1 MSNPTAWMDQAKCAG
16 VRDFTE
22 WPRASRLI
30 LCEACP
36 VARECDEWMAEPI
49 ENVNHNH
56 RGAPIKQ
63 YCKQGHDTFTT
74 GRTKWGHCRECS
86 NERARTRRATAGQR
100 TTGTCPQGHDYATE
114 PTYSNGECRACR
126 RERRQAKEAA

>member
-36 VARECDEWMAEPI
+36 VARECGAWMAEPY
-49 ENVNHNH
+49 VNHNH

-63 YCKQGHDTFTT
+63 YCKRGHDTLAI
-74 GRTKWGHCRECS
+74 GRTESG
-86 NERARTRRATAGQR
+86 
-100 TTGTCPQGHDYATE
+100 D
-114 PTYSNGECRACR
+114 CRACR

>member
-36 VARECDEWMAEPI
+36 VARECGAWMAEPI
-49 ENVNHNH
+49 KTSH
-56 RGAPIKQ
+56 RGATIKQ
-63 YCKQGHDTFTT
+63 YCKRGHDTLAI
-74 GRTKWGHCRECS
+74 GRTEWG
-86 NERARTRRATAGQR
+86 Q
-100 TTGTCPQGHDYATE
+100 
-114 PTYSNGECRACR
+114 CRACR
-126 RERRQAKEAA
+126 RERRQAKESA

>member
-1 MSNPTAWMDQAKCAG
+1 MSNPTAWMDAAKCAA

-22 WPRASRLI
+22 FG
-30 LCEACP
+30 E
-36 VARECDEWMAEPI
+36 
-49 ENVNHNH
+49 
-56 RGAPIKQ
+56 
-63 YCKQGHDTFTT
+63 
-74 GRTKWGHCRECS
+74 
-86 NERARTRRATAGQR
+86 R

>member
-1 MSNPTAWMDQAKCAG
+1 MTDWMDAAKCAG

-36 VARECDEWMAEPI
+36 VARECGAWMAKPC
-49 ENVNHNH
+49 VNHN
-56 RGAPIKQ
+56 PIKQ
-63 YCKQGHDTFTT
+63 YCKRGHDTLAI
-74 GRTKWGHCRECS
+74 GRTEWG
-86 NERARTRRATAGQR
+86 Q
-100 TTGTCPQGHDYATE
+100 
-114 PTYSNGECRACR
+114 CRACR

>member
-22 WPRASRLI
+22 RPRASRLI

-36 VARECDEWMAEPI
+36 VARECGAWMAEPC
-49 ENVNHNH
+49 VNHNH
-56 RGAPIKQ
+56 RKQ
-63 YCKQGHDTFTT
+63 YCKHGHDTFAT
-74 GRTKWGHCRECS
+74 GRTEWG
-86 NERARTRRATAGQR
+86 Q
-100 TTGTCPQGHDYATE
+100 
-114 PTYSNGECRACR
+114 CRACR